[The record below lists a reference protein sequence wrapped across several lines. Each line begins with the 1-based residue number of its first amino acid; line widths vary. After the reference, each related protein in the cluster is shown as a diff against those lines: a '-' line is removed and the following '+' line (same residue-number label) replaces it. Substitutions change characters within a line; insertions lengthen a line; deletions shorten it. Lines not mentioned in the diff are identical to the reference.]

1 MLSGWT
7 DPRLALAVAGA
18 AAMLVAGTL
27 TAPAAFAS
35 SHEHNISISTEDE
48 TPLERCDQIKVFF
61 GSRNH
66 PLPTARDE
74 RSFTLKGSQ
83 TRTLQMHVEGSAG
96 MALRGSKGSDYVVT
110 ACLAASGSSDDKAHA
125 ALGDIQ
131 VAFDA
136 GRLSMNGPGGD
147 DWLVYFLVQVPDG
160 ATLDLKGDNGP
171 IGLSN
176 VSGTIRAR
184 THNGPLELDGCEG
197 EIDVS
202 AENGPVSLRAGG
214 GRQKVSVVNG
224 PLAIELRGTRWDG
237 DGIEADTKNGP
248 LSLTIPERYES
259 GVSLE
264 MAGNGPIHCSK
275 GCEGAWVPG
284 HSQSLLF
291 GSSQPVIHITTVNG
305 PVEIDSGTK
314 ARRQASI

>member
-7 DPRLALAVAGA
+7 GLRRALAAAGA
-18 AAMLVAGTL
+18 AAMLLAGALVAPT
-27 TAPAAFAS
+27 AFAS
-35 SHEHNISISTEDE
+35 DHNVSISTADE
-48 TPLERCDQIKVFF
+48 TPLERCDQVKVFF
-61 GSRNH
+61 GSERH
-66 PLPTARDE
+66 PRPTARDE
-74 RSFTLKGSQ
+74 RSFTLRGSE

-96 MALRGSKGSDYVVT
+96 MALRGTKGSDYVVT
-110 ACLAASGSSDDKAHA
+110 ACRAAAGSTDEKARA
-125 ALGDIQ
+125 ALDEVQ

-136 GRLSMNGPGGD
+136 GRLSMSGPSGD
-147 DWLVYFLVQVPDG
+147 DWMVYFLVQVPSD
-160 ATLDLKGDNGP
+160 ATLDLKADNGP
-171 IGLSN
+171 IGLRD

-197 EIDVS
+197 EIDVA

-237 DGIEADTKNGP
+237 DGIEADATNGP

-259 GVSLE
+259 GVSLK
-264 MAGNGPIHCSK
+264 MSGNSPIHCSA
-275 GCEGAWVPG
+275 GCEGAWQPG
-284 HSQSLLF
+284 RSQNLLF
-291 GSSQPVIHITTVNG
+291 GSSHPVIHITTVNG
-305 PVEIDSGTK
+305 PVEIDSGTH

>member
-1 MLSGWT
+1 ML
-7 DPRLALAVAGA
+7 LAGA
-18 AAMLVAGTL
+18 V

-35 SHEHNISISTEDE
+35 DHNISISTADE
-48 TPLERCDQIKVFF
+48 TPLERCDQVKVFF
-61 GSRNH
+61 GSKRH

-74 RSFTLKGSQ
+74 RSFTLKGSE
-83 TRTLQMHVEGSAG
+83 TRTLQMHVEGTAG

-110 ACLAASGSSDDKAHA
+110 ACLAAAGSTDEKARA
-125 ALGDIQ
+125 SLGGIQ

-136 GRLSMNGPGGD
+136 GRLSLSGPEEEEN
-147 DWLVYFLVQVPDG
+147 DWMVYFLVQVPDG
-160 ATLDLKGDNGP
+160 STLDLKADNGP
-171 IGLSN
+171 IGLSD

-197 EIDVS
+197 EIDVA

-264 MAGNGPIHCSK
+264 MSGNGPIHCSN

-284 HSQSLLF
+284 HSQNLLF
-291 GSSQPVIHITTVNG
+291 GSSHPVIHITTVNG